1 VNFLIYFEWPTKLR
15 RAKACLHSVLSI
27 SQAALPSDES
37 DSFVRTKN
45 EGGAGVWN
53 TKKDDI
59 LLHI

>member
-1 VNFLIYFEWPTKLR
+1 MNVLAFIEWSTKFR
-15 RAKACLHSVLSI
+15 RTNACLHSVLSI
-27 SQAALPSDES
+27 SQAALLSDES
-37 DSFVRTKN
+37 ESFVRAKN